1 MSNDKKIKKK
11 LLRYTV
17 FMIIVGAVLIVSA
30 VCIVYTSKKAEN
42 NSHVAYVNA
51 ILGEYKL
58 NFSNKI
64 ESDLSTLVS
73 IADMIEQ
80 GYISKDD
87 IIKDVFTYFP
97 KNSKFEKI
105 GYYSIEAENKII
117 TLDGSNIKYE
127 FSNRPEKEKQTI
139 RSAWQGNQTVSEVY
153 TEDGKDKICYAVPV
167 YEDGKVDGAITANI
181 YLDKFVDIINANTLD
196 GIKINIAWVNKSGDI
211 IEYSEANI
219 LQGKRADIIKK
230 AWSNK
235 ENFQFTSPVVKK

>member
-1 MSNDKKIKKK
+1 MIWCFIEKLIKICYNYTDKSNKRVQCGMSNDKKIKKK

-17 FMIIVGAVLIVSA
+17 FMIIVGTVLIVSA

-73 IADMIEQ
+73 VADMIEQ

-97 KNSKFEKI
+97 KNS
-105 GYYSIEAENKII
+105 SI
-117 TLDGSNIKYE
+117 
-127 FSNRPEKEKQTI
+127 
-139 RSAWQGNQTVSEVY
+139 SE
-153 TEDGKDKICYAVPV
+153 E
-167 YEDGKVDGAITANI
+167 
-181 YLDKFVDIINANTLD
+181 
-196 GIKINIAWVNKSGDI
+196 
-211 IEYSEANI
+211 
-219 LQGKRADIIKK
+219 
-230 AWSNK
+230 
-235 ENFQFTSPVVKK
+235 